1 MNSIRD
7 WYKKLTPET
16 RAFIRAAGFEAYV
29 THLLENTTSK
39 ILVQA
44 FAKRWWD
51 TTHTILIIGREMSLT
66 PYNFHRLTSLRN
78 GSFY

>member
-1 MNSIRD
+1 MNSIWV

-16 RAFIRAAGFEAYV
+16 RALIRAASFEAYV

-44 FAKRWWD
+44 LAKRWWD
-51 TTHTILIIGREMSLT
+51 TTHTILIAGREMSLT